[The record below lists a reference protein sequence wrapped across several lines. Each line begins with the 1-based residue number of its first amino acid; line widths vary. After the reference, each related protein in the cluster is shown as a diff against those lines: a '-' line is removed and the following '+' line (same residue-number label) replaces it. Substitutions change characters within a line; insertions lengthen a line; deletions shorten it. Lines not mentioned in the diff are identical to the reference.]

1 MSPENHLATLN
12 EMNYTELY
20 LGSAGLASEPN
31 LSKAVKIGYKDTLI
45 SMLVW

>member
-1 MSPENHLATLN
+1 
-12 EMNYTELY
+12 MNYTELY

-45 SMLVW
+45 SMLVWRPVARRLIY